1 MYQDFRDA
9 DKVTHSY
16 QSGSRGQVRRSH
28 AALEARNF
36 IAANVKRND
45 QASRRLIRYL
55 SMQTNRVLLL
65 VRDAKTG
72 RILISPPEDE
82 LWLIRQKSG
91 FGRAVKHEWNVVKA
105 VGSAFFEELESTR
118 RWTFGFKDYYDIIV
132 WDLDPGERF
141 SNVYQTVTEV
151 RLVAFSFLR

>member
-1 MYQDFRDA
+1 M
-9 DKVTHSY
+9 
-16 QSGSRGQVRRSH
+16 RRSH

-55 SMQTNRVLLL
+55 SMQTKRVLLL
-65 VRDAKTG
+65 VRDATTG

-91 FGRAVKHEWNVVKA
+91 LGRAVKHEWNIIKA
-105 VGSAFFEELESTR
+105 VGPSFFEEMEAKR
-118 RWTFGFKDYYDIIV
+118 QWTLGFKDFYDIIV
-132 WDLDPGERF
+132 WDLEPGERF
-141 SNVYQTVTEV
+141 INVYQTVSEV
-151 RLVAFSFLR
+151 RLFAIILF